1 MGSSKQKDYRSRD
14 VVFLEDQTLE
24 DAKQEKPKS
33 KVISNSN
40 SNLSPMV
47 HDNSEEDAVDE
58 NIEDDTN
65 EDHVSSFNSD

>member
-33 KVISNSN
+33 KVMRNSN
-40 SNLSPMV
+40 P
-47 HDNSEEDAVDE
+47 D
-58 NIEDDTN
+58 
-65 EDHVSSFNSD
+65 